1 MEILS
6 KSAVAIKRFW
16 KFLGEDSLASWIANV
31 VVAFIVIYFIVYPGL
46 GLILSTSLP
55 VVAVVS
61 GSMEHHG
68 YSFNDW
74 WNMEKEYYVV
84 RSINKENFED
94 FRFKNG
100 FNKGDIMV
108 LYGSEPKNIK
118 VGDVIVY
125 RSLSN
130 TNPIIHRV
138 IAIENKTGVYSF
150 TTKGDAN
157 SSADAPVAEDQIKNT
172 GKAIIRIPYLG
183 WVKII
188 FTDIILSFRR

>member
-6 KSAVAIKRFW
+6 KSAAAIKRFW

-138 IAIENKTGVYSF
+138 IAIENKTGDYSF